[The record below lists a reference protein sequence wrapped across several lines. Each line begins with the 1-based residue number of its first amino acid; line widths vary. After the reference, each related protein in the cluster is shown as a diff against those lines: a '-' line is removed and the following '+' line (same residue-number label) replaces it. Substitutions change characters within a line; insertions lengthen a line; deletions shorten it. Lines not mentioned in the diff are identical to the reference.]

1 MLSSQI
7 TEIHYKQRVF
17 AVDIGT
23 RSVIGLVGYYENG
36 KLVVE
41 YGEVEYHKDR
51 VMIDGQIH
59 DIDGVTES
67 IRVIKAKLE
76 GASGQTFT
84 EVAIAAA
91 GRSLITGRARLSQHI
106 DETKPIEKHVI
117 DSLEMEGLQKVY
129 AELLEAS
136 QEMQDY
142 FCIGHTVVHYYLN
155 EKTMLSLLG
164 HKGRAIEVDLIATF
178 LPRTVVDSLYA
189 AVSRI
194 GLDVSYLTLEPIAAI
209 EAAVPANIRLL
220 NIALVDIG
228 AGTSD
233 IAITKDGTVVAY
245 AMTATAGDEITEAI
259 AQAYLMDFD
268 SAEELKCKLRE
279 QPVQQ
284 YKDIIGMEY
293 EKPTEEIL
301 DQLSEVIDLIAKNIA
316 DNVLDKNGKAPSAVF
331 LTGGGSQIPRL
342 NEMIAGYLELPVE
355 RVATRDMSNIP
366 NLSVSNFQLKGPE
379 VVTPIGILAKA
390 VSHLGRD
397 FVEVF
402 VNGAGVK
409 LINTKTLKVI
419 DALMLLG
426 FNPQQLIAKAGK
438 SFEVYLNGRRKTV
451 FGETGE
457 AGEIYVNGEPSN
469 ISTPIKPQDRI
480 VIVPAKHGE
489 KREMTLGKLVHVHAG
504 WKVNG
509 AWMSAITNLRVN
521 GQAAEGDLLL
531 SDQDVIEYEQLETV
545 GDLRRARIL
554 GEAAVVYVNDV
565 VAEDSYRIAEQDDVI
580 TVETVVQEIVEG
592 GGAAFSRVAVA
603 RDEAAV
609 AVEVVEAEVG
619 DGAGSTAKEAGGS
632 ETVGT
637 LEAAGSAGQ
646 VEQTEQTEQAE
657 TVGAA
662 GDSTVIISYNGFPLK
677 LPRGLVFVN
686 LFDYVDFDR
695 TKRQGSLYMTHNGE
709 LVSYTRAIQAGDVIE
724 LAWR

>member
-1 MLSSQI
+1 MSSQI
-7 TEIHYKQRVF
+7 AEIQFKQRVF

-41 YGEVEYHKDR
+41 HGEVEYHKDR

-67 IRVIKAKLE
+67 IRAIKTKLE
-76 GASGQTFT
+76 EVSGQTFT

-91 GRSLITGRARLSQHI
+91 GRSLITGRARLSQSI

-129 AELLEAS
+129 AELLEES

-164 HKGRAIEVDLIATF
+164 HKGRTIEVDLIATF

-233 IAITKDGTVVAY
+233 IAITKEGTVVAY
-245 AMTATAGDEITEAI
+245 AMTATAGDEITEAL

-279 QPVQQ
+279 QPVQR

-293 EKPTEEIL
+293 EKPTEDIL
-301 DQLSEVIDLIAKNIA
+301 DQLSEVIDLVAKNIA

-342 NEMIAGYLELPVE
+342 NEMLAGYLELPVE
-355 RVATRDMSNIP
+355 RVATRDLSNIP
-366 NLSVSNFQLKGPE
+366 NLSVSNFSLRGPE

-402 VNGAGVK
+402 VNGASVK

-419 DALMLLG
+419 DALMLVG
-426 FNPQQLIAKAGK
+426 FNPQQLIARAGK
-438 SFEVYLNGRRKTV
+438 SFEVHLNGRRKTV
-451 FGETGE
+451 FGEAGE

-509 AWMSAITNLRVN
+509 AWMSAVTNVRVN

-545 GDLRRARIL
+545 ADLRRVRGI
-554 GEAAVVYVNDV
+554 GKAAVVVYVNGA
-565 VAEDSYRIAEQDDVI
+565 VAEDSYRIAELDEVM
-580 TVETVVQEIVEG
+580 IVEVEAAG
-592 GGAAFSRVAVA
+592 DGSGAAFAEVAAA

-609 AVEVVEAEVG
+609 AVVVPQVLVAEG
-619 DGAGSTAKEAGGS
+619 ADGGGGGGEGGAAEETGSA
-632 ETVGT
+632 ETSNADEP
-637 LEAAGSAGQ
+637 LEAI
-646 VEQTEQTEQAE
+646 EETEPD
-657 TVGAA
+657 AA
-662 GDSTVIISYNGFPLK
+662 AADDPTIIIMYNGSPLT
-677 LPRGLVFVN
+677 LPRGLAFVN

-695 TKRQGSLYMTHNGE
+695 TKRQGSLLMTHNGE
-709 LVSYTRAIQAGDVIE
+709 QASYTRPVEAGDVIE
-724 LAWR
+724 VKWV